1 MRLASSIDKKSFA
14 LTIRIPIR
22 LLHLGIAFVQDRDD
36 LGANSNL
43 AGRILLGP
51 HPARSAGSSKDS
63 AAGQS

>member
-22 LLHLGIAFVQDRDD
+22 VLHLGIAFVQDRDD

-43 AGRILLGP
+43 AGRILPRP
-51 HPARSAGSSKDS
+51 HPARSARATKDP